1 MSKTTPG
8 NYFEDFQVGQEL
20 EHATPRTVT
29 SGDVALY
36 QALYGSRFALQSS
49 DVFAKAFGFDRSPVD
64 DLLVFH
70 IVFGKS
76 VPDVSLNAVANLG
89 YAECR
94 FLKPVL
100 VGDTLQAS
108 SRVIGLKE
116 NSNGKTGVVYVH
128 TTGKNQNGDAV
139 LSFKRW
145 VMVAKRDADSA
156 APDAQ
161 VPELAKA
168 VTAADLAIPYAADE
182 AVAPD
187 MDLSG
192 SAYRWDDYAVGE
204 KIDHV
209 DGFTLEEA
217 EHQMAT
223 RLYQNTAKVHF
234 DQHAAEQGRFK
245 RRLVYGGVIISMA
258 RAISFNGLGNVQ
270 SIAAVNGGAHLAP
283 AFAGDTIYAWSEI
296 LDKQPIKGR
305 SDIGALRLRLVG
317 VKNRTCGDFP
327 LRNPDDKPADG
338 VVLDFDYWGLIAR

>member
-1 MSKTTPG
+1 
-8 NYFEDFQVGQEL
+8 
-20 EHATPRTVT
+20 
-29 SGDVALY
+29 
-36 QALYGSRFALQSS
+36 
-49 DVFAKAFGFDRSPVD
+49 
-64 DLLVFH
+64 
-70 IVFGKS
+70 I
-76 VPDVSLNAVANLG
+76 ANLG

-94 FLKPVL
+94 FLEPVF

-128 TTGKNQNGDAV
+128 TTGKNQNGEEV

-156 APDAQ
+156 TPDAH
-161 VPELAKA
+161 VPELATA
-168 VTAADLAIPYAADE
+168 VSVADLAIPYAADK
-182 AVAPD
+182 AVTPD
-187 MDLSG
+187 MNLSG
-192 SAYRWDDYAVGE
+192 SAYRWDNYAVGE

-234 DQHAAEQGRFK
+234 DQHAAEHGRFK
-245 RRLVYGGVIISMA
+245 RRLIYGGVIISMA

-283 AFAGDTIYAWSEI
+283 AFAGDTIYAWSEV
-296 LDKQPIKGR
+296 LDKQPIEGR

-327 LRNPDDKPADG
+327 LRNADGKPEDG
-338 VVLDFDYWGLIAR
+338 VVLDFDYWGLLAR

>member
-8 NYFEDFQVGQEL
+8 NFFEDFKVGQGL

-49 DVFAKAFGFDRSPVD
+49 DVFAQAFGFDRSPVD

-76 VPDVSLNAVANLG
+76 VPDVSLNAIANLG

-94 FLKPVL
+94 FLEPVF

-128 TTGKNQNGDAV
+128 TIGKNQNGEEV

-156 APDAQ
+156 TPDAH
-161 VPELAKA
+161 VPELATA
-168 VTAADLAIPYAADE
+168 VSVADLAIPYAADK
-182 AVAPD
+182 AVTPD
-187 MDLSG
+187 MNLSG
-192 SAYRWDDYAVGE
+192 SAYRWDSYAVGE

-234 DQHAAEQGRFK
+234 DQHAAEHGRFK
-245 RRLVYGGVIISMA
+245 RRLIYGGVIISMA

-270 SIAAVNGGAHLAP
+270 SIAAVNGGA
-283 AFAGDTIYAWSEI
+283 
-296 LDKQPIKGR
+296 
-305 SDIGALRLRLVG
+305 
-317 VKNRTCGDFP
+317 
-327 LRNPDDKPADG
+327 
-338 VVLDFDYWGLIAR
+338 